1 MVRWPLPQSD
11 EPRAPGLRERKKE
24 RVRSSIQRAALR
36 LFLKNGFEQTTVEQ
50 IAEAADVSPA
60 TFYRYFATKE
70 DSVLTDDYDPLF
82 IQLLID
88 RPADEPLID
97 SIRAVLMGVMAEY
110 FERDR
115 DLLIARNTLANQTPA
130 LKAALWEEY
139 ERSLDLFSALIAR
152 HVRRTSDDL
161 DVRIAV
167 GALSGA
173 LQQAFNAWLA
183 QGAPR
188 GKSGIRHVLERAI
201 ERCAA
206 ALDF

>member
-1 MVRWPLPQSD
+1 VVRWPLPQSD

>member
-1 MVRWPLPQSD
+1 MLPSK

-70 DSVLTDDYDPLF
+70 DSVVTDDYDPLF

-110 FERDR
+110 VERDR

-130 LKAALWEEY
+130 LKAAQWEEY
-139 ERSLDLFSALIAR
+139 ERSLELFSALIAR

-173 LQQAFNAWLA
+173 LQQAFTAWLA

-188 GKSGIRHVLERAI
+188 GKSGIRHILERTI
-201 ERCAA
+201 ERCAG